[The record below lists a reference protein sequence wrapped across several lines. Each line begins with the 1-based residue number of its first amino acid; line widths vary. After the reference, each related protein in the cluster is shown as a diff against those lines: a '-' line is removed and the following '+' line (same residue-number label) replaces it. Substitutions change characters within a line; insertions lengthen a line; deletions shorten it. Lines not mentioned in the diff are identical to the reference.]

1 MIVTVKLQ
9 ISPHPKKDVERSLI
23 YAAQKLTT
31 EKERIKVNFSEKDPK
46 EVVLQ
51 FWMPDKAQYKVVDDV
66 FEKVKFSCIDFYEDI
81 VVSFEND
88 RKRKPRPRRKR
99 R

>member
-9 ISPHPKKDVERSLI
+9 TSPYPKKDVEKALI

-31 EKERIKVNFSEKDPK
+31 EKERIKVEFSEKDSK
-46 EVVLQ
+46 EVILQ
-51 FWMPDKAQYKVVDDV
+51 FWMPDKSQYKVVDNV
-66 FEKVKFSCIDFYEDI
+66 FEEVKFSCIDFYEDI

-88 RKRKPRPRRKR
+88 RKRKPRSRRR
-99 R
+99 RR